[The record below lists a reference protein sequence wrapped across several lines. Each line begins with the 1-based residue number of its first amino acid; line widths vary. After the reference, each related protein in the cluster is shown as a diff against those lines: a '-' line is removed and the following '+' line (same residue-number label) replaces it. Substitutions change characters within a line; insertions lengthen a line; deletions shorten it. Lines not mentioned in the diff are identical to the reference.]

1 MGELVKRVT
10 KSMTKSDT
18 VLILG
23 SGPNAV
29 QAKNWPRDLFD
40 SVVAINNAWQV
51 CEDWDYLIH
60 PEDFDPDR
68 MPPAVTADQQIVTA
82 QDYVPAQNAYG
93 GFVYAGGTMAFTA
106 AYWALRALRPKV
118 MAFLGCDM
126 VYPDK
131 GPTHFY
137 GTGAADPLR
146 DDVTL
151 QDLTAKSARLALF
164 AAREGCHCVNLSWD
178 DSRLIYLQATPYDLA
193 GLGSKPVSLDF
204 AAANNAKA
212 REAELA
218 YFAPSGR
225 YWEFQHMFDASD
237 LSGLDRLWLKAYR
250 AA

>member
-1 MGELVKRVT
+1 
-10 KSMTKSDT
+10 MTECDI

-29 QAKNWPRDLFD
+29 QMKNWARGQFD

-51 CEDWDYLIH
+51 RPDWDYLIH

-68 MPPAVTADQQIVTA
+68 MPPGIAPEQQVVTA
-82 QDYVPAQNAYG
+82 QDYVPAQNVYG

-106 AYWALRALRPKV
+106 AYWALHALQPKV

-126 VYPDK
+126 VYPAK

-137 GTGAADPLR
+137 GTGEADPLR
-146 DDVTL
+146 KDVTL

-164 AAREGCHCVNLSWD
+164 AAREGCHCINLSGNE
-178 DSRLIYLQATPYDLA
+178 SRLIFPRAAPGELADL
-193 GLGSKPVSLDF
+193 GKKPVSLDL
-204 AAANNAKA
+204 AAINHAEA

-218 YFAPSGR
+218 YSVPSGR
-225 YWEFQHMFDASD
+225 YWEVQSAFDATA
-237 LSGLDRLWLKAYR
+237 LSGLDRLWLRAFR

>member
-1 MGELVKRVT
+1 
-10 KSMTKSDT
+10 MTKSDI

-29 QAKNWPRDLFD
+29 QLKNWPRGLFG
-40 SVVAINNAWQV
+40 SIVAINNAWQARA
-51 CEDWDYLIH
+51 DWDYLIH
-60 PEDFDPDR
+60 PEDFDPER
-68 MPPAVTADQQIVTA
+68 MPPSLMPGQKVITA

-106 AYWALRALRPKV
+106 AYWALHVLRPKV

-126 VYPDK
+126 VYPSS

-137 GTGAADPLR
+137 GTGKADPLR
-146 DDVTL
+146 QDVTL

-164 AAREGCHCVNLSWD
+164 AARAGCHCVNLSRD
-178 DSRLIYLQATPYDLA
+178 ESRLIFPQTTPGDLA
-193 GLGSKPVSLDF
+193 DFRTKPVSLNF
-204 AAANNAKA
+204 AAASDAEA

-218 YFAPSGR
+218 YFVPSGR
-225 YWEFQHMFDASD
+225 YWEVRHMFDASA

>member
-1 MGELVKRVT
+1 MST
-10 KSMTKSDT
+10 IDT

-29 QAKNWPRDLFD
+29 QLKNWSRGRFG
-40 SVVAINNAWQV
+40 SIVAINNAWQV
-51 CEDWDYLIH
+51 GGDWNYLIH

-68 MPPAVTADQQIVTA
+68 MPASLTPDQKIITA
-82 QDYVPAQNAYG
+82 QSYVPAQNTYG
-93 GFVYAGGTMAFTA
+93 GFVYAGGTMAYTA
-106 AYWALRALRPKV
+106 AYWALYALRPKV

-137 GTGAADPLR
+137 GTGKADPLR
-146 DDVTL
+146 QDITL
-151 QDLTAKSARLALF
+151 QDLTAKSARFALF
-164 AAREGCHCVNLSWD
+164 AARAGCHCVNLSEGE
-178 DSRLIYLQATPYDLA
+178 SRLIFPRASQSSLADLCT
-193 GLGSKPVSLDF
+193 KPVGLNF
-204 AAANNAKA
+204 AAASDAEA

-218 YFAPSGR
+218 YFVPSGR
-225 YWEFQHMFDASD
+225 YWDVQHMFDASA